1 MFFDLFVLR
10 FLFFSYLSLAVEGM
24 PVCVFLRL
32 LLQGR
37 QLGDPSLLSTEGLL
51 TPHRLTAG
59 LAGSSQRKK
68 GENEN
73 KGTIAGEYLFRG
85 GHSVFCVPEIRE
97 EWGRALP
104 PSPPL

>member
-51 TPHRLTAG
+51 TPRRLTAG
-59 LAGSSQRKK
+59 LAVSSQRKK
-68 GENEN
+68 GKNEN

-85 GHSVFCVPEIRE
+85 GHSVFCVP
-97 EWGRALP
+97 
-104 PSPPL
+104 